1 MSRGDGMP
9 PIREYSNWNQ
19 RSADALE
26 EIEPLRKF
34 VFICE
39 GSRTED
45 FYFTELVNQRKNLGL
60 NPLVDVRLWKKT
72 DEDENISNP
81 LALIRFAQRKKDDPS
96 LGFDRT
102 HDRMVVVFDLDIYS
116 RVGRGRTG
124 GSERAEAFD
133 ALLEELDEGDMLAVT
148 NPSFELFLLLH
159 REGAYASL
167 VRPNERKL
175 LENRKVGNRR
185 FAQVLFTDEYG
196 MNPKSNKRI
205 GELARDVYVAVDEE
219 QNLNRDIGHCL
230 EALTSTVGEVIQQ
243 IRDDPFRLPC

>member
-1 MSRGDGMP
+1 MP

-19 RSADALE
+19 RSADTLE

-45 FYFTELVNQRKNLGL
+45 FYFTELVNLRKSLGL

-72 DEDENISNP
+72 GEDESISNP
-81 LALIRFAQRKKDDPS
+81 LALVRFAQRMKDDPS

-124 GSERAEAFD
+124 ASERAKAFD

-175 LENRKVGNRR
+175 LENRKVGKRR
-185 FAQVLFTDEYG
+185 FAQALFTDEYG
-196 MNPKSNKRI
+196 MNPKSNERI

-219 QNLNRDIGHCL
+219 QNLNRDINHCL
-230 EALTSTVGEVIQQ
+230 EALTSTIGEVIRQ